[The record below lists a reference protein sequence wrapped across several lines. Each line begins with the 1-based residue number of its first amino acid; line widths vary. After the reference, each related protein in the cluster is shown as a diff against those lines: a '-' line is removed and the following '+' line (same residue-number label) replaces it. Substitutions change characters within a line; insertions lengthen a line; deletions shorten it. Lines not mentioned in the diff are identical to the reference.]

1 MTVHLTLGPVARA
14 ENGVIG
20 RAGAL
25 PWHLKSDLRKFRELT
40 IGKPVIMGRATWDSL
55 PKRPLPGRTNI
66 VLSRDG
72 RFAPSG
78 AVACEN
84 FSEAVQIGREQADD
98 DGVDEVCVIGG
109 AALFEMAMP
118 KAQRLYLTEVAA
130 RPDGDVLFPAFD
142 ESAWRET
149 YRESYPAGPD
159 DEYPF
164 VFRVLERRA

>member
-1 MTVHLTLGPVARA
+1 
-14 ENGVIG
+14 
-20 RAGAL
+20 
-25 PWHLKSDLRKFRELT
+25 
-40 IGKPVIMGRATWDSL
+40 MGRATWDSL